1 MDEQTVVSG
10 KCSGSSNITAS
21 SSFEKLYFSSDWPL
35 LPNLHDHQILVLH
48 GLAEVSQLLYILYRI
63 PKTNICK
70 LCWKPFLSIT
80 KKYFPFWSQGLL
92 TPCTIHLEKTTMIL
106 SWTSWSTGWS
116 NLANLDH
123 PSIWNLDFP
132 PRHFRVGMSIVDS
145 TKPAPPLR
153 RDVFWD
159 QVFIFQPFS
168 CQPLETLGVIWVL
181 TFTWLW
187 HSFLLQKVS
196 FHNPF
201 TIYPYIRLN
210 LSSMTSQLGRMST
223 LQPWPRFCH
232 QITF

>member
-10 KCSGSSNITAS
+10 KCSGSWSITAS
-21 SSFEKLYFSSDWPL
+21 SSCEKLYFSSDRPL

-116 NLANLDH
+116 NLALQSKCGIWNPP
-123 PSIWNLDFP
+123 PSPSNLDFSP
-132 PRHFRVGMSIVDS
+132 QTLPSWDEHRGQHQTSASPSQGRFLGPGLHFS
-145 TKPAPPLR
+145 TFFLPATGNSWGYLGS
-153 RDVFWD
+153 DFYLV
-159 QVFIFQPFS
+159 VALFS
-168 CQPLETLGVIWVL
+168 FAKSVI
-181 TFTWLW
+181 
-187 HSFLLQKVS
+187 S
-196 FHNPF
+196 
-201 TIYPYIRLN
+201 
-210 LSSMTSQLGRMST
+210 
-223 LQPWPRFCH
+223 
-232 QITF
+232 